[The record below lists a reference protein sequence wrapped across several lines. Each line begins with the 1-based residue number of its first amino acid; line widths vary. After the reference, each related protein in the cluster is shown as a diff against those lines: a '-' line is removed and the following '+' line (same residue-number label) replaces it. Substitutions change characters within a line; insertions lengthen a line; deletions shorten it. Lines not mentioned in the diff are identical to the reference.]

1 VGVLVVDCK
10 IRLLTSDCLLIV
22 LEKLVLVDAEE
33 RKVVPTAAKPERN
46 YHLYF
51 FLTYYLLFSLFLSSK
66 IILPN

>member
-33 RKVVPTAAKPERN
+33 RKVVPTANVSVVFVSCYIGSCTTR
-46 YHLYF
+46 
-51 FLTYYLLFSLFLSSK
+51 
-66 IILPN
+66 I